1 MMNFKNQMVIESIKF
16 LGNCML
22 ENLVDSFDEICRM
35 AHRGSTQSDEIR
47 GSEKKPRSENL

>member
-1 MMNFKNQMVIESIKF
+1 
-16 LGNCML
+16 ML